1 MRNRY
6 RMLSFGIP
14 VLLILSIL
22 SSALVIGREKPAEL
36 VFWTAPN
43 KFQNRYNKEIVDTW
57 NRENPDIKIKWTP
70 IPQGES
76 SEEVIFAA
84 IASGTA
90 PNLLTN
96 VFSGFA
102 ETLAKDKVLIPLDT
116 LPGFEE
122 LIKERDMVDII
133 EYYRSPDGHI
143 YVIPIYTNA
152 MLWRYNKELLDE
164 LGLDKPPR
172 TYDELLSLADKVV
185 VPHKRWL
192 VLRPYASGW
201 WERWFDFMTIYY
213 AAGGKHF
220 LKDGKAAFNN
230 DAGITAAKF
239 WQTLYKN
246 GYAPPG
252 IVKAR
257 FETGNALCH
266 EMGPWLIPDTAKY
279 FPGFEYVLSPPPVP
293 DGYPENSPI
302 YTFSDSKGIVL
313 LANTP
318 EEMIPKA
325 WKFVK
330 ERFSLANDVK
340 WFEIT
345 GMPPSRGDLLANPA
359 FANALSK
366 QPEIREFARGVPYAL
381 PPPMNPYV
389 IETQKIFTDVCWE
402 PLVYGRKTVEQ
413 AIKDAEIAI
422 NEFLAS
428 QG

>member
-1 MRNRY
+1 
-6 RMLSFGIP
+6 MLSFGIP

-84 IASGTA
+84 IASETA

-102 ETLAKDKVLIPLDT
+102 ETLAKNKVLIPLDT

-185 VPHKRWL
+185 VPHKN
-192 VLRPYASGW
+192 GW
-201 WERWFDFMTIYY
+201 FSDHMRQD
-213 AAGGKHF
+213 GGK
-220 LKDGKAAFNN
+220 DG
-230 DAGITAAKF
+230 
-239 WQTLYKN
+239 
-246 GYAPPG
+246 
-252 IVKAR
+252 
-257 FETGNALCH
+257 
-266 EMGPWLIPDTAKY
+266 LI
-279 FPGFEYVLSPPPVP
+279 S
-293 DGYPENSPI
+293 
-302 YTFSDSKGIVL
+302 
-313 LANTP
+313 
-318 EEMIPKA
+318 
-325 WKFVK
+325 
-330 ERFSLANDVK
+330 
-340 WFEIT
+340 
-345 GMPPSRGDLLANPA
+345 
-359 FANALSK
+359 
-366 QPEIREFARGVPYAL
+366 
-381 PPPMNPYV
+381 
-389 IETQKIFTDVCWE
+389 
-402 PLVYGRKTVEQ
+402 
-413 AIKDAEIAI
+413 
-422 NEFLAS
+422 
-428 QG
+428 